1 MRLGAIVLQT
11 RPWHELAA
19 DFRRIEEIGYDVA
32 YVADHLTHPTLPG
45 RWLGDGF
52 TTLAAAAAATT
63 SLELGT
69 LVASATYRTP
79 VTLARVGATLADVTG
94 GRLVLG
100 LGAGSPHCAAA
111 DRAAHPTPKEMADR
125 YADLVEGLREVWAG
139 SAEWH
144 GQVAGF
150 EGLQTVPLPAGGTA
164 PFLLLAAHGP
174 RGFDLVARFGDG
186 WSSYGGPAAVTL
198 PSEDYWK
205 VLVDQHA
212 AVDAACA
219 RHGRDPADL
228 RRSLLLGFGPDRPV
242 ASVAAY
248 AEAVERAESAGFDE
262 LVVYWPDG
270 EPGDRFHSDPRVHAD
285 GVAAVRGARPLG

>member
-111 DRAAHPTPKEMADR
+111 DRAAHPTPKEM
-125 YADLVEGLREVWAG
+125 V
-139 SAEWH
+139 
-144 GQVAGF
+144 
-150 EGLQTVPLPAGGTA
+150 
-164 PFLLLAAHGP
+164 LLAAHGP